1 MRLSPAP
8 VSVKTAA
15 TEQKDK
21 NNDDQQEFHNFLQNL
36 RFGLFR
42 CNGRR
47 GHVLRTHMAI
57 ILEHT
62 RIVIKIYFVSPQ
74 VIRNDFAMAVCSLG
88 QH

>member
-42 CNGRR
+42 VMVVGVMFS
-47 GHVLRTHMAI
+47 GHIWRLSWN
-57 ILEHT
+57 ILG
-62 RIVIKIYFVSPQ
+62 S
-74 VIRNDFAMAVCSLG
+74 S
-88 QH
+88 